1 MKSLFFS
8 YSAKIDSAYIIRI
21 NGHNTSEN
29 FAKQC
34 AESCAKV
41 NVPFTYWDAYNGIN
55 ETLTAP
61 DHLVDDKFMKMLK
74 VSDHFLTKTELACA
88 LSHISLWARCVEID
102 SPLIVLEHDA
112 IMVAPYKEHTMY
124 NSICYL
130 GSIEQASKN
139 WGVYPTP
146 PHGSMGPNYHF
157 MCRAHA
163 YSIDPAVAKNMLA
176 HVLKFGI
183 CSSLDCLLRADIF
196 PIHQMGIYAYDNGN
210 KVNTTILNRAST
222 DRSTIRN
229 DDLTR

>member
-1 MKSLFFS
+1 MRSLFFS

-21 NGHNTSEN
+21 KGHEKSEAL
-29 FAKQC
+29 AKRC

-41 NVPFTYWDAYNGIN
+41 NVPFKYWDAYNGVTG
-55 ETLTAP
+55 TLTAP
-61 DHLVDDKFMKMLK
+61 DHLVNDKFMGMLK
-74 VSDHFLTKTELACA
+74 VSDHFLTRTELACA

-102 SPLIVLEHDA
+102 TPLVILEHDA
-112 IMVAPYKEHTMY
+112 IMVAKYEEHTMF
-124 NSICYL
+124 NSIDYL
-130 GSIEQASKN
+130 GSNEQINKK
-139 WGVYPTP
+139 WGVHPTP

-196 PIHQMGIYAYDNGN
+196 PIHQMRVYAYDGGDR
-210 KVNTTILNRAST
+210 KDTTILNRADT

-229 DDLTR
+229 DDLKI